1 MPTHPLI
8 VKGDATFKPGL
19 WSAENI
25 ASLYDLAVIHG
36 TYRLLWKCPWTRPA
50 RLYRRALK
58 PGMTVV
64 DVGPASGFFLDLLG
78 PSSLTLHLVDRYKGA
93 LATAAHRL
101 ARYRPTTHQHDALD
115 GPFPVA
121 PGSADLV
128 ILGMVLHCL
137 RGESIADKE
146 SVFDHI
152 NDLLKPNS
160 EGEFIGYAVLAKGV
174 RHGLLGQAG
183 LRFLNAR
190 GVFANSGDSLA
201 DTVAALSARFD
212 ILDLSVCGSV
222 LMWRVRTR

>member
-1 MPTHPLI
+1 MPSHTLI
-8 VKGDATFKPGL
+8 VNDDITFKPGL
-19 WSAENI
+19 WSAEKV
-25 ASLYDLAVIHG
+25 AFLYDLAVIHG
-36 TYRLLWKCPWTRPA
+36 TYPLLWKCPWTRPA

-78 PSSLTLHLVDRYKGA
+78 PRTLTLHLVDRYEGA
-93 LATAAHRL
+93 LAAAAHRL
-101 ARYRPTTHQHDALD
+101 ARYRPTAHQHDALD

-121 PGSADLV
+121 PASADLV

-146 SVFDHI
+146 SVFERI
-152 NDLLKPNS
+152 NDVLKPNG
-160 EGEFIGYAVLAKGV
+160 EGEFIGYTVLAKGV
-174 RHGLLGQAG
+174 RHGLLGHLG

-190 GVFANSGDSLA
+190 GVFANSGDSLT